1 MAAAKLQYSDRMSK
15 EMRSSFVRLLES
27 NRKSFVIHEDNGGS
41 SKLADKEIQEIQ
53 NNNNNNNQVNGDGD
67 LTSFENMRKMALE
80 IAIGKTEAPAS
91 HEKVVVAVITIWV
104 VVITCI
110 CFLGVTKR
118 QQELI
123 VGVTVNINLLFF
135 YGAPLST
142 IFAVLK
148 TRDSS
153 SIHRWTMLMN
163 TANASFWT
171 AFGIGTKDY
180 FILVPNG
187 IGTVLGG
194 IQMILCVI
202 VPSRTVRSSSTGE
215 SASIEKVV
223 IELSSNAALCTG
235 SRDTNICSEVAI

>member
-1 MAAAKLQYSDRMSK
+1 
-15 EMRSSFVRLLES
+15 
-27 NRKSFVIHEDNGGS
+27 
-41 SKLADKEIQEIQ
+41 
-53 NNNNNNNQVNGDGD
+53 
-67 LTSFENMRKMALE
+67 
-80 IAIGKTEAPAS
+80 
-91 HEKVVVAVITIWV
+91 
-104 VVITCI
+104 
-110 CFLGVTKR
+110 
-118 QQELI
+118 
-123 VGVTVNINLLFF
+123 
-135 YGAPLST
+135 
-142 IFAVLK
+142 
-148 TRDSS
+148 
-153 SIHRWTMLMN
+153 MLMN